1 MPSPTAYI
9 DTSLLIRM
17 RFEDAGRREAKRIE
31 KYDRLFAGDL
41 LIAET
46 FAFAKR
52 EKLALESVLEA
63 TKGISW
69 IIPDRSLAGEIK
81 AIAEL
86 GYVRGAD
93 LWHLACACYL
103 APNPKDI
110 TFLTRDA
117 RQREVAGRLGFET
130 PLFS

>member
-1 MPSPTAYI
+1 MPSGIAYI

-81 AIAEL
+81 SQSWDICE
-86 GYVRGAD
+86 GPIRGTSPVRVI
-93 LWHLACACYL
+93 L
-103 APNPKDI
+103 PRI
-110 TFLTRDA
+110 R
-117 RQREVAGRLGFET
+117 
-130 PLFS
+130 